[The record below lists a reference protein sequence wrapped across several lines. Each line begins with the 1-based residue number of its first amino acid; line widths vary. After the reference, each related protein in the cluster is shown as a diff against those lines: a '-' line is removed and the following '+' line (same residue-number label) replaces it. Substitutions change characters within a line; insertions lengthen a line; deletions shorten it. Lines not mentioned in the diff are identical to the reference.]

1 MVNEILKLMQ
11 GEILE
16 EDVRISLSQL
26 CQISR
31 LPAESVLEMVE
42 YGVIEPRSG
51 SNERW
56 QFSGQSL
63 NRLRC
68 AQRLKRDLGVNTA
81 GAALAIDL
89 LDELQQLRSR
99 LHQLEKQLY

>member
-11 GEILE
+11 GEILA
-16 EDVRISLSQL
+16 EDVRVSLSQL
-26 CQISR
+26 CKISR
-31 LPAESVLEMVE
+31 LPAERVLEMVE

-51 SNERW
+51 SNEKW
-56 QFSGQSL
+56 QFSGQSIS
-63 NRLRC
+63 RLRC
-68 AQRLKRDLGVNTA
+68 AQRLKKDLGVNTA

>member
-51 SNERW
+51 SSERW

-81 GAALAIDL
+81 GAALAVEL
-89 LDELQQLRSR
+89 LDELQQLRTR
-99 LHQLEKQLY
+99 IHNLEKQLY

>member
-1 MVNEILKLMQ
+1 MQ

-81 GAALAIDL
+81 GAALAVEL
-89 LDELQQLRSR
+89 LDELQQLRTR
-99 LHQLEKQLY
+99 IHNLEKQLY

>member
-1 MVNEILKLMQ
+1 MAKEILKLLQ

-16 EDVRISLSQL
+16 EDVRVSLSQL
-26 CQISR
+26 CQLSR

-51 SNERW
+51 KPGKL
-56 QFSGQSL
+56 QFSGKSV

-68 AQRLKRDLGVNTA
+68 AQRLKMDLGVNTA
-81 GAALAIDL
+81 GAALAVDL
-89 LDELQQLRSR
+89 LDELHQLRAR
-99 LHQLEKQLY
+99 IRHLEEQY

>member
-81 GAALAIDL
+81 GAALAVEL
-89 LDELQQLRSR
+89 LDELQQLRTR
-99 LHQLEKQLY
+99 IHNLEKQLY